1 MVLIHPV
8 ISLET
13 RTLSITVP
21 AYLEHLEST
30 HTISLDLDLKTVE
43 MESDYHIWGG
53 NHSAYSVGDEAM
65 RDALSNFMGKR
76 VLLVQKGDS
85 VRGGG
90 YSETWTEDLNISLDY
105 PDGCAIKFNDAF
117 PILLVSE
124 SSLAEVQ
131 SRINTD
137 SRVSSE
143 RWGKDM
149 KGIEI
154 ERFRG
159 NIVLSGAEEWDEDGW
174 NEITIGEDNN
184 MVIAARCARCMV
196 SRIFSY
202 TQGQFRNE
210 STLNS
215 NSLLSIQLPNVD
227 PSNGIR
233 DKVVPDMILRPYVR
247 FHRY

>member
-8 ISLET
+8 ISLES

-21 AYLEHLEST
+21 AYLEHPEST
-30 HTISLDLDLKTVE
+30 HTISIDLDLTTAE
-43 MESDYHIWGG
+43 MDSDFHIWGG
-53 NHSAYSVGDEAM
+53 NHEAYSVGDEAM
-65 RDALSNFMGKR
+65 RDALSNFIGKR

-90 YSETWTEDLNISLDY
+90 YSDTWTEDLNINLDY

-131 SRINTD
+131 RRINLD

-159 NIVLSGAEEWDEDGW
+159 NVVLSGAEEWDEDGW
-174 NEITIGEDNN
+174 NEITIGEDSN

-196 SRIFSY
+196 SRIFCRIFSRIRRISTRHSMLILFFPFSY
-202 TQGQFRNE
+202 PMLIPPME
-210 STLNS
+210 L
-215 NSLLSIQLPNVD
+215 
-227 PSNGIR
+227 GI
-233 DKVVPDMILRPYVR
+233 K
-247 FHRY
+247 